1 MGDTVGIRELKN
13 RLSAVLRRVRRGESV
28 TITDRKKAVAVIVPA
43 SSGQDERVI
52 EQLVGA
58 GRLAWSG
65 GKPAG
70 CARPP
75 RTRGMQASE
84 AVRQDRR

>member
-13 RLSAVLRRVRRGESV
+13 GLSAVLRRVRRGESV

-43 SSGQDERVI
+43 SPGQDERI
-52 EQLVGA
+52 LEQLAEA
-58 GRLAWSG
+58 GRLSWAG

-75 RTRGMQASE
+75 RTRGLRASD
-84 AVRQDRR
+84 AVREDRR